1 MTRQEVQE
9 NFGHEAVEEI
19 DRYMAGRGS
28 NVILVYAD
36 DYTFEVLGG
45 VVTSRSLDIDSM
57 IDVIGIDMDV
67 FAAWKGWDDW
77 DYDSLIMINTD
88 QWNSNRIVD
97 ETVEY
102 LLKTGE
108 IISLNGDIKQF
119 IDNADLYAGIEIK
132 ANYPWLRYNEF
143 KEIVQRSIEEYRRC
157 VGGNHAG
164 RNNEIL

>member
-1 MTRQEVQE
+1 MREWVKE

-36 DYTFEVLGG
+36 DYTFEVIGG
-45 VVTSRSLDIDSM
+45 LVTNRSLTIDSM
-57 IDVIGIDMDV
+57 IEQLGIDMDE
-67 FAAWKGWDDW
+67 FAAWKGWDGW

-88 QWNSNRIVD
+88 QWNRNKIVD

-102 LLKTGE
+102 LLKTEE

-119 IDNADLYAGIEIK
+119 IDNADLYAAIEIK
-132 ANYPWLRYNEF
+132 ANYPWLRYREF
-143 KEIVQRSIEEYRRC
+143 KEITQRSVEEYRRC
-157 VGGNHAG
+157 VGGVYAG
-164 RNNEIL
+164 RDYEIL

>member
-1 MTRQEVQE
+1 MREWVKE

-45 VVTSRSLDIDSM
+45 VVTNRSLDIDSM
-57 IDVIGIDMDV
+57 IDLIGIDMDEY
-67 FAAWKGWDDW
+67 AAWKGWGDW

-88 QWNSNRIVD
+88 QWNIYRIID

-102 LLKTGE
+102 LKMTAE
-108 IISLNGDIKQF
+108 IRALNGHTGFLKS
-119 IDNADLYAGIEIK
+119 ARLYAGLYIK
-132 ANYPWLRYNEF
+132 EKYPWLRFREF
-143 KEIVQRSIEEYRRC
+143 KEIVNRC
-157 VGGNHAG
+157 VEECLGGK
-164 RNNEIL
+164 NNEN